1 MSEPAARAASSA
13 IRVREYEA
21 RDFDVLCEIDQRCYE
36 PAIAYSR
43 REMHAYLNASG
54 AECVVAESLEGIAG
68 FCIAA
73 HKKEKAY
80 IVTIDVLE
88 AFRKQGVGS
97 ALLTEAERRLAARG
111 VRRIALDTATDNFS
125 AISFWQ
131 KHGYRKIGVRRGYYP
146 NDRDAFAMVKSPAHQ
161 G

>member
-1 MSEPAARAASSA
+1 MSESATRVASNA

-21 RDFDVLCEIDQRCYE
+21 RDFDTLCEIDRLCYE

-43 REMHAYLNASG
+43 REMRAYLNAHG
-54 AECVVAESLEGIAG
+54 AECVVAESADDIAG
-68 FCIAA
+68 FCITA
-73 HKKEKAY
+73 HKREKAY

-88 AFRKQGVGS
+88 AFRKRGVGS
-97 ALLTEAERRLAARG
+97 ALLADTEKRLAAHG
-111 VRRIALDTATDNFS
+111 VRTIALDTATDNFP

-146 NDRDAFAMVKSPAHQ
+146 NGRDAFAMVKSLSHQ
-161 G
+161 D